1 MAAKRLPYRPL
12 PEHYRRQAK
21 DLHKALASAKPAAV
35 ERLRQFHPRAIAAG
49 DAKLADAQ
57 LVLAREHGFASW
69 PMLMA
74 ALRDAAGRGSP
85 GLPVCEAGPLTLD
98 SDVPDGARG
107 VVLFLL
113 TGQVGPGHAGA
124 RQVADRLRRAGYGTV
139 VPSLL
144 TEAEV
149 VADAISEELAFD
161 VPFLARRAEVMLDWI
176 GEQPSLAHRPLA
188 LLCAGTGTAAGVVL
202 AAAHAGRIGALVS
215 CGGRPDL
222 AGAAAARLRA
232 PSLFVVGG
240 DDAVALGFTRSLLEI
255 VPRDVPSRLSI
266 ADGAGLRFD
275 EGPAAARAAELA
287 IGWLDEQLAP
297 RPLAGEA
304 A

>member
-1 MAAKRLPYRPL
+1 MAAKRLPDRPH

-21 DLHKALASAKPAAV
+21 DLLRALAAAEPAAV
-35 ERLRQFHPRAIAAG
+35 DRLRQFHPRGVAAG
-49 DAKLADAQ
+49 DARLADAQ
-57 LVLAREHGFASW
+57 LILAREHGFASW

-74 ALRDAAGRGSP
+74 ALRDAAGRASP
-85 GLPVCEAGPLTLD
+85 GMPTCEAGPLTVDTL
-98 SDVPDGARG
+98 VPEGARG

-113 TGQVGPGHAGA
+113 AGQVGPGHAGA

-139 VPSLL
+139 VPNLL

-161 VPFLARRAEVMLDWI
+161 VPLLARRAEVMLDWI
-176 GEQPSLAHRPLA
+176 GEQALLARMPLA
-188 LLCAGTGTAAGVVL
+188 LLCAGTGTAAGVAL
-202 AAAHAGRIGALVS
+202 AAAHAVRIGALVS

-240 DDAVALGFTRSLLEI
+240 NDAVALGFTRLLLEI

-266 ADGAGLRFD
+266 ADGVGLRFD

-287 IGWLDEQLAP
+287 IEWLDEHLVP
-297 RPLAGEA
+297 GEA

>member
-113 TGQVGPGHAGA
+113 TGRLVRATRAPA
-124 RQVADRLRRAGYGTV
+124 R
-139 VPSLL
+139 SLI
-144 TEAEV
+144 A
-149 VADAISEELAFD
+149 
-161 VPFLARRAEVMLDWI
+161 
-176 GEQPSLAHRPLA
+176 
-188 LLCAGTGTAAGVVL
+188 CAGRDM
-202 AAAHAGRIGALVS
+202 GR
-215 CGGRPDL
+215 
-222 AGAAAARLRA
+222 
-232 PSLFVVGG
+232 
-240 DDAVALGFTRSLLEI
+240 
-255 VPRDVPSRLSI
+255 
-266 ADGAGLRFD
+266 
-275 EGPAAARAAELA
+275 
-287 IGWLDEQLAP
+287 
-297 RPLAGEA
+297 
-304 A
+304 

>member
-1 MAAKRLPYRPL
+1 MAAKRLPDRPH

-21 DLHKALASAKPAAV
+21 DLRSALAAAEPAAV
-35 ERLRQFHPRAIAAG
+35 ARLSQFHPRAVAAG
-49 DAKLADAQ
+49 DARLADAQ

-69 PMLMA
+69 PLLMA
-74 ALRDAAGRGSP
+74 ALREAAGNGSP
-85 GLPVCEAGPLTLD
+85 GLPACEAGPLAVDTI
-98 SDVPDGARG
+98 VPEGARG
-107 VVLFLL
+107 IVLFLL
-113 TGQVGPGHAGA
+113 AGRVGPRHAGA
-124 RQVADRLRRAGYGTV
+124 RQVAERLRRDGYGTV
-139 VPSLL
+139 MPSLL

-149 VADAISEELAFD
+149 IADAISDELAFD
-161 VPFLARRAEVMLDWI
+161 VPLLARRAEIVLDWI
-176 GEQPSLAHRPLA
+176 GEQPSLARLPLA
-188 LLCAGTGTAAGVVL
+188 LLCAGTGTAAGIAL
-202 AAAHAGRIGALVS
+202 AAGHAGRIGALVS

-240 DDAVALGFTRSLLEI
+240 DDAVALGFTRLLLEI

-266 ADGAGLRFD
+266 ADGVGLRFD

-287 IGWLDEQLAP
+287 IAWLDEQLV
-297 RPLAGEA
+297 AGEA